1 MSDPW
6 QVLGV
11 SRTATDEEIKAAYRK
26 LAHKYHPDLN
36 PGDEEAARRMQEI
49 NAAYDQI
56 KNPEAYRAA
65 QASQA
70 RQEARANPGY
80 AEYQDPFGGWNPF
93 TGWGY
98 GSAWQQEERR
108 ERQWD
113 RRQETDENVNLR
125 AARNFF
131 NAGQFDQALLAL
143 GEVPAEKR
151 TAEWY
156 YYSAAANYNV
166 GNRITAQQHARTAV
180 RMDPSDHRYASFLN
194 RIQQNG
200 APYRQSVNLQGIGGI
215 GKLFAGICL
224 ANILCRLC
232 LCFAH

>member
-56 KNPEAYRAA
+56 KNPEAWRAA
-65 QASQA
+65 QAAQA
-70 RQEARANPGY
+70 RQEARSDPGY

-93 TGWGY
+93 TGWSY
-98 GSAWQQEERR
+98 GGAWQREEQR
-108 ERQWD
+108 RQWD
-113 RRQETDENVNLR
+113 AQQSGDEDVHLR

-131 NAGQFDQALLAL
+131 NAGQFDQALHAL

-151 TAEWY
+151 SAEWY
-156 YYSAAANYNV
+156 YYSAAANYDV
-166 GNRITAQQHARTAV
+166 GNRITALQHAQTAV
-180 RMDPSDHRYASFLN
+180 RMNPADHRYAALLS
-194 RIQQNG
+194 RIQQNS
-200 APYRQSVNLQGIGGI
+200 APYRQNVSIQGLGGI
-215 GKLFAGICL
+215 GKLFAGVYL
-224 ANILCRLC
+224 ANVLCRIC
-232 LCFAH
+232 LCFSH